1 MVWCVFNNSGVL
13 FCGKIICNR
22 FVMKSLCG
30 ILRMGVALWTAVL
43 LMAIVA
49 PCFAQ
54 NLVSV
59 PKSEQSSVME
69 MIRQTASAT
78 RTIKADFV
86 QTKTMQL
93 LGSKMVSTGKMLYS
107 QPSSFKWEY
116 LAPYNYIFAITDGK
130 VVMKSA
136 QGKSEIEISRNRL
149 FEEIA
154 SIMMGSVTGESFGES
169 KDFSFSLFSSP
180 DKKLYMAEL
189 LPVKKEIKQMFKSVR
204 LFFLPDEKVVGRIVI
219 TDRSG
224 DETVIELK
232 NIVKN
237 GEIAAGSFIVK

>member
-1 MVWCVFNNSGVL
+1 
-13 FCGKIICNR
+13 
-22 FVMKSLCG
+22 MKYLCG
-30 ILRMGVALWTAVL
+30 IFKTRTVLQEVLLLIAVAVL
-43 LMAIVA
+43 TVTPAS
-49 PCFAQ
+49 AQ
-54 NLVSV
+54 NLVPV
-59 PKSEQSSVME
+59 PQSEQGNVMAT
-69 MIRQTASAT
+69 IRQAAADTK
-78 RTIKADFV
+78 TIKADFV

-93 LGSKMVSTGKMLYS
+93 LGSKMVSTGKMLYL

-116 LAPYNYIFAITDGK
+116 LAPYNYVFAIADGK

-169 KDFSFSLFSSP
+169 KEFSFSLFSSA
-180 DKKLYMAEL
+180 DKKLYVAEL
-189 LPVKKEIKQMFKSVR
+189 LPIKREIKQMFKSVK
-204 LFFLPDEKVVGRIVI
+204 LFFLPDEKVVGRIVM

-237 GEIAAGSFIVK
+237 GGIAADSFKIK

>member
-1 MVWCVFNNSGVL
+1 MN
-13 FCGKIICNR
+13 
-22 FVMKSLCG
+22 SLCG
-30 ILRMGVALWTAVL
+30 ISRMGAALLAMVL
-43 LMAIVA
+43 SIVLSMAAVA
-49 PCFAQ
+49 PVFAQ
-54 NLVSV
+54 NLVPV
-59 PKSEQSSVME
+59 PETEQSAVMA
-69 MIRQTASAT
+69 MIKQAASST
-78 RTIKADFV
+78 KTIKADFV

-93 LGSKMVSTGKMLYS
+93 LGSKMVSTGKMLYL

-116 LAPYNYIFAITDGK
+116 LAPYSYIFAITEGK

-169 KDFSFSLFSSP
+169 KEFSFSLFSSA
-180 DKKLYMAEL
+180 DKKLYVAEL
-189 LPVKKEIKQMFKSVR
+189 LPVKREIKQMFKSVK
-204 LFFLPDEKVVGRIVI
+204 LFFLPDEKVVGRIVM

-232 NIVKN
+232 NVVKN
-237 GEIAAGSFIVK
+237 GEIAADSFKIK